1 MKECSNSKKKKWLK
15 VIPSKKEMRPW
26 TLAVRS
32 GYMFEFEVD
41 IDLRKESLIEG
52 YNTC

>member
-1 MKECSNSKKKKWLK
+1 
-15 VIPSKKEMRPW
+15 MRPW